1 MAEPAFLTAEDK
13 PRTLHIQAM
22 DKYERPASSLDREG
36 FKVEASHG
44 HSLQSNDKEIQADLS
59 ATSEDAREKS
69 GVTDHLPM
77 VTQRS

>member
-13 PRTLHIQAM
+13 PRTLHIHAI
-22 DKYERPASSLDREG
+22 DKYKRPASSWDREG
-36 FKVEASHG
+36 FKAEASHG
-44 HSLQSNDKEIQADLS
+44 HSLQANDKGIQAGPS
-59 ATSEDAREKS
+59 ATSEDARGKS